1 MISSCQFAVIKIFHK
16 SKNYNMK
23 NLINFRLHLSVTPKA
38 NHFTITNNYQNSLIM
53 LRKSYIV
60 TFALLTLFL
69 ISSCVVS
76 KKDSKDTQEGLA
88 TLGQIDASNT
98 VLLIEKLTSGMY
110 HGLYNNRRMGDC
122 KQFYKG
128 QVEAAVFK
136 EVDKDPKYQDKNIYR
151 FMLVDGS
158 ESHEWITTYS
168 NGATSTNTH
177 TITNYFVLDRLTGKQ
192 FDLNVAG
199 VNPDRVFKKAVK
211 KLNKYM
217 MSK

>member
-1 MISSCQFAVIKIFHK
+1 
-16 SKNYNMK
+16 
-23 NLINFRLHLSVTPKA
+23 
-38 NHFTITNNYQNSLIM
+38 M
-53 LRKSYIV
+53 LRK
-60 TFALLTLFL
+60 TFIISCTLLTLL
-69 ISSCVVS
+69 IFSSCVVS
-76 KKDSKDTQEGLA
+76 KKDSKETTEGLA
-88 TLGQIDASNT
+88 TLRQIDATNT
-98 VLLIEKLTSGMY
+98 VLLIEKITSGMY
-110 HGLYNNRRMGDC
+110 HGLYNKRRLGDC

-151 FMLVDGS
+151 LMLVDGS

-217 MSK
+217 TGK